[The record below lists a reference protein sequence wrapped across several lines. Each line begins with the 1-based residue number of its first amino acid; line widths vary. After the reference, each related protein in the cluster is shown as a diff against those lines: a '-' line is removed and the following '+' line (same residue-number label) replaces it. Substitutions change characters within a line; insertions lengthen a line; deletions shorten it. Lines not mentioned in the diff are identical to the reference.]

1 MKIPVY
7 LALQIRSDGELMI
20 RRYSTCAIL
29 KNKFEKRGIKARDW
43 LEKYANPKWNGVYT
57 VPCLFDVRANRA
69 IGFEPYEFVDKES
82 CQDNTKED
90 RYLKLTDSNRE
101 YFVSF
106 LKSIF
111 CEFVALDLV
120 SDYSVSFFKSIDSD
134 ILIDA
139 EIGFIIGIENGGL
152 VYEYPS

>member
-7 LALQIRSDGELMI
+7 LALQTRSDGELMI

-29 KNKFEKRGIKARDW
+29 KNRFEKRSIKARDW
-43 LEKYANPKWNGVYT
+43 LEKYANPKWDGVFT
-57 VPCLFDVRANRA
+57 TPNLLDVRANKV
-69 IGFEPYEFVDKES
+69 IDFEPYEFVEKSDCE
-82 CQDNTKED
+82 DNTSEN
-90 RYLKLTDSNRE
+90 RYLKLTDDNRD

-106 LKSIF
+106 LKRIF

-134 ILIDA
+134 SMIDA
-139 EIGFIIGIENGGL
+139 EIGFVVGIENGRV
-152 VYEYPS
+152 VYEAP